1 MAQLVLTV
9 AGAWAGNAIG
19 GGLGQAAGAMLGSYL
34 GSAIEQDLFG
44 PGPSAVTKVEGARVT
59 DLQVSGSAYGQTI
72 SRVWGRGRLAANIIW
87 VRGIKE
93 TAIVETET
101 TGGGGKGGAA
111 GGGRRQTTSRTR
123 YEYSADILLG
133 VCEGPVTAVYRVWVN
148 NTMLDPEHVGA
159 IRVGFGEEAQTP
171 DPLVAAVEGAGRTPA
186 HRGLVTV
193 MLEDF
198 KLTPFGNRFPNFEV
212 EVYRGSD
219 DPGNARNLVQGVCL
233 IPASGEF
240 ATDTDIV
247 RKTGHANTPA
257 RAINGNTGTKRSDY
271 LVAIDNLKRE
281 LPNIEWINF
290 VYSWF
295 GTSID
300 VGACDLRAQCEYSQP
315 QAGAFGSAT
324 TPHLWSVAGVGRQ
337 IGLGGWPT
345 VSSYT
350 LPNGQSAI
358 SYGGTINDG
367 SVIRAVQD
375 LKARGYRVLFY
386 PFIMM
391 DMPPPDP
398 APFPWRGRITG
409 AAADV
414 AGFFTKPAGYLRFIR
429 HCMTLCEQAGG
440 VDAFAVGSE
449 MVGLNRIRDAGGV
462 YPAVPFWR
470 QIAAEAKSRLGT
482 NCVVT
487 YAADWSEYRYNDRGG
502 ANVDFPLDALWADS
516 NIDAVGID
524 AYFPVSDQ
532 NRSLTDP
539 AAIGAGWG
547 SGELIDYFYA
557 SEADRDL
564 PGRGAA
570 CVQSPISE
578 RFWAIK
584 DMRWWWENQH
594 VPRVA
599 GVPTGS
605 PTAWTPRMKPIWLTE
620 YGFPSVHCSPN
631 RPNVFVDPKSA
642 ESFYPWYSNRS
653 VDRVVQRAAIKG
665 TEDYWRDPAN
675 NPLDG
680 QGRRMLGPRFLWCW
694 DARPYPFFPSLT
706 RVWTDGDN
714 YRLGHWIQGKIGNM
728 QLSEI
733 VRDLCLRAGLV
744 ASEFDVASLIDEVS
758 GYVVSERKS
767 FRETIAVLQT
777 AFFFDAVES
786 GGVLCFV
793 KRGSGAIVAV
803 AADDLGAA
811 EGDGDRARIRIE
823 RAQDVELPISI
834 DVVHLDEARD
844 YQSSTVTGRR
854 QLGTSR
860 SVTTFSL
867 PLILSVEEAQTI
879 AQRALREIWQGRVTL
894 EAKLPTRAIRIDP
907 TDVIEV
913 PVDGVVRRFRVT
925 SVTYGKPG
933 LVLVRGVAT
942 DGDMPQFVTVPTGS
956 GGLQPNVPDT
966 AAPSRVELMDLPLL
980 IEGDAGEAQS
990 FYMAACSL
998 GGAPFRGVSLF
1009 RPTADGLDYTVSGLA
1024 DVGSVIGDTVT
1035 ALPPGPAHQWD
1046 NGNAV
1051 EVQLAFGSLESLP
1064 DARVLDGANGAAV
1077 NGEIIQFA
1085 NAVLIGPGRYRL
1097 SRLLR
1102 GRLGTEHRIAA
1113 HAVGSRFV
1121 LLDPGRLERPTFSAG
1136 SIGAVVAWRFA
1147 PVPQGPTGDQS
1158 GAISF
1163 TNGGEGLKPW
1173 SPVHPR
1179 GVRDSAGNLAISWIR
1194 RTRYG
1199 GWWRDL
1205 TDVPLNEESERYEVD
1220 VMNGTTVVRTLSASS
1235 PAATYTAA
1243 QQIADF
1249 GAVQASISVRIA
1261 QLSTAIGR
1269 GTPTTAIL

>member
-34 GSAIEQDLFG
+34 GAAVEQDLFG
-44 PGPSAVTKVEGARVT
+44 PGPSAITRSEGARVT
-59 DLQVSGSAYGQTI
+59 DLQVSGSAYGQPI
-72 SRVWGRGRLAANIIW
+72 PRIWGRGRIAANIIW
-87 VRGIKE
+87 VRGIRE
-93 TAIVETET
+93 TAITETET
-101 TGGGGKGGAA
+101 TGGGGKGGGGG
-111 GGGRRQTTSRTR
+111 GGGRQTTVRTR

-133 VCEGPVTAVYRVWVN
+133 VCEGPVTAVYRIWVN

-159 IRVGFGEEAQTP
+159 IRVGYGEESQQA

-212 EVYRGSD
+212 EIYRGSD
-219 DPGNARNLVQGVCL
+219 DPGNARHLVEGVCL

-240 ATDTDIV
+240 VTDTEIV
-247 RKTGHANTPA
+247 RKVGHGSATSQA
-257 RAINGNTGTKRSDY
+257 AINANTGTKRSDF
-271 LVAIDNLKRE
+271 LVSIDNLKRE
-281 LPNIEWINF
+281 LPNVEWINF
-290 VYSWF
+290 VYAWF
-295 GTSID
+295 GTSVD
-300 VGACDLRAQCEYSQP
+300 VGACDLVPKCEYAQGQS
-315 QAGAFGSAT
+315 GAFGAETS
-324 TPHLWSVAGVGRQ
+324 PHLWSVAGGGRSA
-337 IGLGGWPT
+337 WPT
-345 VSSYT
+345 VTSYA
-350 LPNGQSAI
+350 LPNGQSAL
-358 SYGGTINDG
+358 SYGGTISDG
-367 SVIRAVQD
+367 SVIRAVQE
-375 LKARGYRVLFY
+375 LKARGYKVLFY

-391 DMPPPDP
+391 DIPPPDP

-409 AAADV
+409 AATDV
-414 AGFFTKPAGYLRFIR
+414 PGFFTRPAGYLRFIR

-440 VDAFAVGSE
+440 VDAFAIGSE
-449 MVGLNRIRDAGGV
+449 MVGLNRIRDGSGA
-462 YPAVPFWR
+462 YPAVPYWR
-470 QIAAEAKSRLGT
+470 QIAAEAKTRLGT
-482 NCVVT
+482 SCTVT
-487 YAADWSEYRYNDRGG
+487 YASDWSEYRYNDRGG

-524 AYFPVSDQ
+524 AYFPVTDAD
-532 NRSLTDP
+532 RSLTDP
-539 AAIGAGWG
+539 ATIGAGWG
-547 SGELIDYFYA
+547 SGELISYFYA

-564 PGRGAA
+564 PGRGANRI
-570 CVQSPISE
+570 QSPISE
-578 RFWAIK
+578 PFWAIK
-584 DMRWWWENQH
+584 DLRWWWDNTH
-594 VPRVA
+594 TPRVA
-599 GVPTGS
+599 GVPTGLA
-605 PTAWTPRMKPIWLTE
+605 TAWTPRMKPIWLTE

-653 VDRVVQRAAIKG
+653 VDRVVQRVAVKG
-665 TEDYWRDPAN
+665 TEDWWRKPAN

-680 QGRRMLGPRFLWCW
+680 QGRRMIGPRFLWCW
-694 DARPYPFFPSLT
+694 DARPYPFFPSLK
-706 RVWTDGDN
+706 RVWQDGDN
-714 YRLGHWIQGKIGNM
+714 YRLGHWVQGKIGNM

-744 ASEFDVASLIDEVS
+744 ASEFDVSSLTDEVS

-767 FRETIAVLQT
+767 LREMISVLQT

-786 GGVLCFV
+786 GGVLRFV
-793 KRGSGAIVAV
+793 KRGGGTIVAV
-803 AADDLGAA
+803 DANDLGAA

-942 DGDMPQFVTVPTGS
+942 DGDLPQFVTVPTGS
-956 GGLQPNVPDT
+956 GDLQPNVPDT
-966 AAPSRVELMDLPLL
+966 ASPTRVELMDLPLL
-980 IEGDAGEAQS
+980 SEADAGEATS

-1009 RPTADGLDYTVSGLA
+1009 RPTADGLDYTVSGVA
-1024 DVGSVIGDTVT
+1024 DVASVIGDTLTVL
-1035 ALPPGPAHQWD
+1035 APGPAHVWD
-1046 NGNAV
+1046 NGNTV
-1051 EVQLAFGSLESLP
+1051 EVQLAFGSLESLQ
-1064 DARVLDGANGAAV
+1064 DSRILDGGNGALI

-1102 GRLGTEHRIAA
+1102 GRLGTEHRIAT
-1113 HAVGSRFV
+1113 HAIGSRFA
-1121 LLDPGRLERPTFSAG
+1121 LLDPGRLERPTFSAS
-1136 SIGAVVAWRFA
+1136 SIGQSIAWRFA
-1147 PVPQGPTGDQS
+1147 PLPQGPTGDQS
-1158 GAISF
+1158 GAIAF
-1163 TNGGEGLKPW
+1163 ANGGEGLKPW
-1173 SPVHPR
+1173 SPAHVR
-1179 GVRDSAGNLAISWIR
+1179 GARNGAGDITISWVR

-1205 TDVPLNEESERYEVD
+1205 TDVPLNEEAERYEVD
-1220 VMNGTTVVRTLSASS
+1220 VMNGANVVRTLPATA
-1235 PAATYTAA
+1235 PAAVYTAV
-1243 QQIADF
+1243 QQVADF
-1249 GAVQASISVRIA
+1249 GAAQPSVTVRVV

-1269 GTPTTAIL
+1269 GSPATTII

>member
-34 GSAIEQDLFG
+34 GAAIEQDLFG
-44 PGPSAVTKVEGARVT
+44 PGPAAVNRSEGARVT
-59 DLQVSGSAYGQTI
+59 DLQVSGSAYGQPI
-72 SRVWGRGRLAANIIW
+72 PRAWGRGRIAANIIW

-93 TAIVETET
+93 TAITETET
-101 TGGGGKGGAA
+101 TGGGGKGGAS
-111 GGGRRQTTSRTR
+111 GGGRRQTTARTR
-123 YEYSADILLG
+123 YEYAADILLG
-133 VCEGPVTAVYRVWVN
+133 VCEGPVTAIYRIWVN
-148 NTMLDPEHVGA
+148 NVMLDPEVVGA
-159 IRVGFGEEAQTP
+159 IRVGYGEDNQQA
-171 DPLVAAVEGAGRTPA
+171 DPLVAAVEGASRTPA

-219 DPGNARNLVQGVCL
+219 DPGNARHLVEGVCL

-240 ATDTDIV
+240 VTDTEIV
-247 RKTGHANTPA
+247 RKVGHGSATSQAAVNA
-257 RAINGNTGTKRSDY
+257 NTGTKRSDF
-271 LVAIDNLKRE
+271 LVSIDNLKRE
-281 LPNIEWINF
+281 LPNVEWINF
-290 VYSWF
+290 VYAWF

-300 VGACDLRAQCEYSQP
+300 VASCGLVPKCEYAQGQS
-315 QAGAFGSAT
+315 GAFGAET
-324 TPHLWSVAGVGRQ
+324 APHLWSVAGGGRSV
-337 IGLGGWPT
+337 WPVVT
-345 VSSYT
+345 SYT
-350 LPNGQSAI
+350 LPNGQLAL
-358 SYGGTINDG
+358 SYGGTISDS
-367 SVIRAVQD
+367 SVIRAVQE
-375 LKARGYRVLFY
+375 LKARGYKVLFY

-391 DMPPPDP
+391 DIPPPDP

-414 AGFFTKPAGYLRFIR
+414 AGFFTRPAGYLRFIR
-429 HCMTLCEQAGG
+429 HCMSLCEQAGG

-449 MVGLNRIRDAGGV
+449 MVGLNRIRDGGGA

-470 QIAAEAKSRLGT
+470 QIAAEAKTRLGA
-482 NCVVT
+482 NCTVT
-487 YAADWSEYRYNDRGG
+487 YAADWSEYRYHDRGG

-524 AYFPVSDQ
+524 AYFPITDTD
-532 NRSLTDP
+532 RSLTDP
-539 AAIGAGWG
+539 ATIGAGWG
-547 SGELIDYFYA
+547 SGELISYFYA

-564 PGRGAA
+564 PGRGANR
-570 CVQSPISE
+570 VQSPITE
-578 RFWAIK
+578 PFWALK
-584 DMRWWWENQH
+584 DLRWWWDNSH
-594 VPRVA
+594 TPRVN
-599 GVPTGS
+599 GVPTG
-605 PTAWTPRMKPIWLTE
+605 PATAWTPRMKPVWLTE

-653 VDRVVQRAAIKG
+653 VDRVVQRVAIKG
-665 TEDYWRDPAN
+665 TEDWWRDPAN

-680 QGRRMLGPRFLWCW
+680 QGRRMVGPRFLWCW
-694 DARPYPFFPSLT
+694 DARPYPFFPSLK
-706 RVWTDGDN
+706 RVWQDGDN
-714 YRLGHWIQGKIGNM
+714 YRLGHWVQGKIGNM

-733 VRDLCLRAGLV
+733 VRDLCLRAGLSN
-744 ASEFDVASLIDEVS
+744 ADIDVTSLTDEVS

-767 FRETIAVLQT
+767 LREMISVLQT

-786 GGVLCFV
+786 GGVLRFV
-793 KRGSGAIVAV
+793 KRGGGTIVAV
-803 AADDLGAA
+803 DANDLGAA

-907 TDVIEV
+907 TDMIEV
-913 PVDGVVRRFRVT
+913 PVDGAIRRFRVT

-942 DGDMPQFVTVPTGS
+942 DGDLPQFVTVPTGS
-956 GGLQPNVPDT
+956 GDLQPNVPDT
-966 AAPSRVELMDLPLL
+966 ASPSRVELMDLPLL

-1009 RPTADGLDYTVSGLA
+1009 RPTADGLDYTVSGIT
-1024 DVGSVIGDTVT
+1024 DVASVIGDTVT
-1035 ALPPGPAHQWD
+1035 ALPPGPAHVWD
-1046 NGNAV
+1046 NGNTV

-1064 DARVLDGANGAAV
+1064 DARILDGANGALI
-1077 NGEIIQFA
+1077 NGEIVQFV

-1102 GRLGTEHRIAA
+1102 GRLGTEHRIAS
-1113 HAVGSRFV
+1113 HAIGSRFV
-1121 LLDPGRLERPTFSAG
+1121 LLDPGRLERPTFSAS
-1136 SIGAVVAWRFA
+1136 SIGLAIAWRFA
-1147 PVPQGPTGDQS
+1147 PAPQGPTGDQS
-1158 GAISF
+1158 GQISF
-1163 TNGGEGLKPW
+1163 ANGGEALKPW
-1173 SPVHPR
+1173 SPAHVR
-1179 GVRDSAGNLAISWIR
+1179 GVRNGAGDLAISWVR

-1205 TDVPLNEESERYEVD
+1205 TDVPLNEETERYEVD
-1220 VMNGTTVVRTLSASS
+1220 VMNGANVLRTLPASA

-1243 QQIADF
+1243 QQVADF
-1249 GAVQASISVRIA
+1249 GSAQASVTVRVV

-1269 GTPTTAIL
+1269 GTPAVATL

>member
-1 MAQLVLTV
+1 VAQLVLTV

-34 GSAIEQDLFG
+34 GAAIEQDLFG

-59 DLQVSGSAYGQTI
+59 DLQVSGSAYGQPI
-72 SRVWGRGRLAANIIW
+72 PRVWGRGRIAANIIW

-93 TAIVETET
+93 TAITETET
-101 TGGGGKGGAA
+101 TGGGGKGGASRV
-111 GGGRRQTTSRTR
+111 GRRQTTVRTR

-133 VCEGPVTAVYRVWVN
+133 VCEGPVTAVYRIWVN

-159 IRVGFGEEAQTP
+159 IRVGYGEDSQQA
-171 DPLVAAVEGAGRTPA
+171 DPLVAAVEGVGWTPA

-219 DPGNARNLVQGVCL
+219 DPGNARHLVEGVCL

-240 ATDTDIV
+240 VTDTDIV
-247 RKTGHANTPA
+247 RKVGHGSATSQA
-257 RAINGNTGTKRSDY
+257 AINANTGTKRSDF
-271 LVAIDNLKRE
+271 LVSIDNLQRE
-281 LPNIEWINF
+281 LPNVEWINF
-290 VYSWF
+290 VYAWF

-300 VGACDLRAQCEYSQP
+300 VATCDLVPKCEYTQDQS
-315 QAGAFGSAT
+315 GAFGAETS
-324 TPHLWSVAGVGRQ
+324 PHLWSVAGGGRSV
-337 IGLGGWPT
+337 WPVVT
-345 VSSYT
+345 SYT
-350 LPNGQSAI
+350 LPNGQSAL
-358 SYGGTINDG
+358 SYGGTISDG
-367 SVIRAVQD
+367 SVMRAVQE
-375 LKARGYRVLFY
+375 LKARGYKVLFY

-391 DMPPPDP
+391 DIPPPDP

-409 AAADV
+409 TAADV
-414 AGFFTKPAGYLRFIR
+414 PGFFTRPAGYLRFIR

-440 VDAFAVGSE
+440 VDAFAIGSE
-449 MVGLNRIRDAGGV
+449 MVGLNRIRDGSGA

-470 QIAAEAKSRLGT
+470 QIAAEAKTRLGA
-482 NCVVT
+482 NCTVT

-524 AYFPVSDQ
+524 AYFPITDTD
-532 NRSLTDP
+532 RSLTDP
-539 AAIGAGWG
+539 ATIGAGWG
-547 SGELIDYFYA
+547 SGELISYFYA

-564 PGRGAA
+564 AGRGANR
-570 CVQSPISE
+570 VQSPISE
-578 RFWAIK
+578 PFWALK
-584 DMRWWWENQH
+584 DLRWWWDNVH
-594 VPRVA
+594 TPRVA
-599 GVPTGS
+599 GVPTG
-605 PTAWTPRMKPIWLTE
+605 PATAWTPKMKPIWLTE

-653 VDRVVQRAAIKG
+653 VDRVVQRVAIKG
-665 TEDYWRDPAN
+665 TEDWWRELSS

-680 QGRRMLGPRFLWCW
+680 QGRRMIGPRFLWCW
-694 DARPYPFFPSLT
+694 DARPYPFFPSLK
-706 RVWTDGDN
+706 RVWQDGDN
-714 YRLGHWIQGKIGNM
+714 YRLGHWVQGKIGNM

-733 VRDLCLRAGLV
+733 VRDLCLRAGLSN
-744 ASEFDVASLIDEVS
+744 ADIDVTSLTDEVS

-767 FRETIAVLQT
+767 LREMISVLQT

-786 GGVLCFV
+786 GGVLRFV
-793 KRGSGAIVAV
+793 KRGGGTIVAV
-803 AADDLGAA
+803 DANDLGAA

-823 RAQDVELPISI
+823 RAQDVEMPISI
-834 DVVHLDEARD
+834 DVLHLDEARD

-913 PVDGVVRRFRVT
+913 PVDGVIRRFRVT

-942 DGDMPQFVTVPTGS
+942 DGDLPQFVTVPTGS
-956 GGLQPNVPDT
+956 GDLQPNLPDT
-966 AAPSRVELMDLPLL
+966 ASPSRVELMDLPLL
-980 IEGDAGEAQS
+980 SEADAGDATS

-1009 RPTADGLDYTVSGLA
+1009 RPTADGLDYTVSGVA
-1024 DVGSVIGDTVT
+1024 DVASVIGDTVT
-1035 ALPPGPAHQWD
+1035 TLAPGPAHVWD
-1046 NGNAV
+1046 NGNTV

-1064 DARVLDGANGAAV
+1064 DARILDGANGALI

-1102 GRLGTEHRIAA
+1102 GRLGTEHRIGN
-1113 HAVGSRFV
+1113 HAIGSRFV
-1121 LLDPGRLERPTFSAG
+1121 LLDPGRLERPTFSAS
-1136 SIGAVVAWRFA
+1136 SIGLAIAWRFA
-1147 PVPQGPTGDQS
+1147 PAPQGPTGDQS
-1158 GAISF
+1158 GQISF
-1163 TNGGEGLKPW
+1163 TNGGEALKPW
-1173 SPVHPR
+1173 SPAHVR
-1179 GVRDSAGNLAISWIR
+1179 GVRTGAGDLSISWVR

-1205 TDVPLNEESERYEVD
+1205 TDVPLNEETERYEVD
-1220 VMNGTTVVRTLSASS
+1220 VMNGSTVLRTLPVSA
-1235 PAATYTAA
+1235 PAAIYTAA
-1243 QQIADF
+1243 QQVADF
-1249 GAVQASISVRIA
+1249 GSAQASVTVRVV

-1269 GTPTTAIL
+1269 GTPAVATI

>member
-34 GSAIEQDLFG
+34 GAAIEQDLFG
-44 PGPSAVTKVEGARVT
+44 PGPAVVNRSEDARVT
-59 DLQVSGSAYGQTI
+59 DLQVSGSAYGQPI
-72 SRVWGRGRLAANIIW
+72 PRVWGRGRIAANIIW

-93 TAIVETET
+93 TTITETET
-101 TGGGGKGGAA
+101 TGGGGKGGGG
-111 GGGRRQTTSRTR
+111 GGGRQTTVRTR

-133 VCEGPVTAVYRVWVN
+133 VCEGPVTAVYRIWVN

-159 IRVGFGEEAQTP
+159 IRVQYGEEGQVA

-198 KLTPFGNRFPNFEV
+198 KLTPFGNRFPNFEI

-219 DPGNARNLVQGVCL
+219 DPGNARHLVEGVCL

-240 ATDTDIV
+240 VTDTEIV
-247 RKTGHANTPA
+247 RKVGHGSATSQS
-257 RAINGNTGTKRSDY
+257 AINANTGTKRSDF
-271 LVAIDNLKRE
+271 LVSIDNLKRE
-281 LPNIEWINF
+281 LPNVEWINF
-290 VYSWF
+290 VYAWF

-300 VGACDLRAQCEYSQP
+300 VASCDLVPKCEYAQGQS
-315 QAGAFGSAT
+315 GAVGAET
-324 TPHLWSVAGVGRQ
+324 APHLWSVAGGGRSV
-337 IGLGGWPT
+337 WPVVT
-345 VSSYT
+345 SYT
-350 LPNGQSAI
+350 LPNGQSAL
-358 SYGGTINDG
+358 SYGGTISDG
-367 SVIRAVQD
+367 SVIRAVQE
-375 LKARGYRVLFY
+375 LKARGYKVLFY

-391 DMPPPDP
+391 DIPPPDP

-409 AAADV
+409 ASENV
-414 AGFFTKPAGYLRFIR
+414 AGFFTRPAGYLRFIR

-440 VDAFAVGSE
+440 VDAFAIGSE
-449 MVGLNRIRDAGGV
+449 MVGLNRIRDGSGA
-462 YPAVPFWR
+462 YPTMPFWR
-470 QIAAEAKSRLGT
+470 QIAAEAKNRLGP
-482 NCVVT
+482 NCTVT
-487 YAADWSEYRYNDRGG
+487 YAADWSEYRYHDRGG

-524 AYFPVSDQ
+524 AYVPVTDTD
-532 NRSLTDP
+532 RSLTDP

-547 SGELIDYFYA
+547 SGELISYFYA

-564 PGRGAA
+564 AGRGANR
-570 CVQSPISE
+570 VQSPITE
-578 RFWAIK
+578 PFWAIK
-584 DMRWWWENQH
+584 DLRWWWENSH
-594 VPRVA
+594 TPRVA
-599 GVPTGS
+599 GVPTGG
-605 PTAWTPRMKPIWLTE
+605 PTAWTPKMKPIWLTE

-653 VDRVVQRAAIKG
+653 VDRVVQRVAIKG
-665 TEDYWRDPAN
+665 TEDWWREPAN

-680 QGRRMLGPRFLWCW
+680 QGRRMVGPRFLWCW
-694 DARPYPFFPSLT
+694 DARPYPFFPSLK
-706 RVWTDGDN
+706 RVWQDGDN
-714 YRLGHWIQGKIGNM
+714 YRLGHWVQGKIGNM

-733 VRDLCLRAGLV
+733 VRDLCLRAGLSNV
-744 ASEFDVASLIDEVS
+744 DIDVTSLTDEVS

-767 FRETIAVLQT
+767 LREMISVLQT

-786 GGVLCFV
+786 GGVLRFV
-793 KRGSGAIVAV
+793 KRGGGTIVAID
-803 AADDLGAA
+803 ANDLGAA

-913 PVDGVVRRFRVT
+913 PVDGAVRRFRVT

-942 DGDMPQFVTVPTGS
+942 DGDLPQFVTVPTGS
-956 GGLQPNVPDT
+956 GDLQPNVPDT
-966 AAPSRVELMDLPLL
+966 ASPTRVELMDLPLL
-980 IEGDAGEAQS
+980 TEADAGEATS

-1009 RPTADGLDYTVSGLA
+1009 RPTTDGLDYTVSGVA
-1024 DVGSVIGDTVT
+1024 DVASVIGDTVT
-1035 ALPPGPAHQWD
+1035 ALAPGPAHVWD
-1046 NGNAV
+1046 NGNTV
-1051 EVQLAFGSLESLP
+1051 EVQLAFGALESLP
-1064 DARVLDGANGAAV
+1064 DSRILDGANGALI
-1077 NGEIIQFA
+1077 NGEIVQFA

-1102 GRLGTEHRIAA
+1102 GRLGTEHRIAT
-1113 HAVGSRFV
+1113 HAIGSRFV
-1121 LLDPGRLERPTFSAG
+1121 LLDPGRFERPTFSAS
-1136 SIGAVVAWRFA
+1136 SIGLAIAWRFA

-1158 GAISF
+1158 GQISF
-1163 TNGGEGLKPW
+1163 ANGGEALKPW
-1173 SPVHPR
+1173 SPAHVR
-1179 GVRDSAGNLAISWIR
+1179 GARNGAGDLSISWVR

-1205 TDVPLNEESERYEVD
+1205 TDVPLNEETERYEVD
-1220 VMNGTTVVRTLSASS
+1220 VMNGSTVVRTLPVSA
-1235 PAATYTAA
+1235 PAAIYTAA
-1243 QQIADF
+1243 QQVADF
-1249 GAVQASISVRIA
+1249 GSAQPSVTVRVV

-1269 GTPTTAIL
+1269 GTPAVVTL